1 MEIDAGIM
9 VPLNRV
15 VQVDPYVK
23 ELCVINKYEKLDLN
37 VLLLDL
43 RMSICYVPRQVI
55 FVAAPFYRKEENDKL
70 ACRRRNK
77 NNPWE

>member
-1 MEIDAGIM
+1 MENAFSKSDCAGYS
-9 VPLNRV
+9 
-15 VQVDPYVK
+15 YVK
-23 ELCVINKYEKLDLN
+23 ELCVANKYEKLDLN
-37 VLLLDL
+37 VLLLDF

-55 FVAAPFYRKEENDKL
+55 FVATPFYRKEENDKL